1 MGKLREKMLSDLE
14 LRNYSQKTKTEYIR
28 CATNFAA
35 HFWLSPELMGEDHVR
50 RFLLHLVRVRRASP
64 SVLKMHVAALKFL
77 YRITLN
83 RPEEVDRVPYPKT
96 PKRLPD
102 VLSQKEIADILH
114 AVESLKYRT
123 IIAAAYAGGL
133 RITEAC
139 SLKCRG
145 DIDSNRM
152 QIHVRGA
159 KGAKD
164 RFVML
169 SERLLMLLR
178 QYWEQAKP
186 QGIYLFPGKTPDQP
200 ITPASVY
207 RIFKKALKTTG
218 ITKHVTLHTLRHSCA
233 THLMEAHTDIR
244 VIQAILG
251 HGSIRTTCRYTHV
264 SATLAA
270 GVKSPFDSVSF
281 ENNLPMA

>member
-14 LRNYSQKTKTEYIR
+14 LRNYSPKTKTEYIR
-28 CATNFAA
+28 CAADFAA
-35 HFWLSPELMGEDHVR
+35 HYWLSPELMGEDHVR
-50 RFLLHLVRVRRASP
+50 RFLLHLSRVRRVSP

-77 YRITLN
+77 YRITLK
-83 RPEEVDRVPYPKT
+83 RPGEVDTIPYPKT
-96 PKRLPD
+96 PKSLPD
-102 VLSQKEIADILH
+102 VLSQQEVSAILD

-145 DIDSNRM
+145 DIDSDRM
-152 QIHVRGA
+152 QIHVRAG

-164 RFVML
+164 RYVML
-169 SERLLMLLR
+169 SERLLILLR
-178 QYWEQAKP
+178 QYWEDARP
-186 QGIYLFPGKTPDQP
+186 QGLYLFPGKKPDQP

-207 RIFKKALKTTG
+207 WVFKKALRTTG

-244 VIQAILG
+244 VIQALLG

-264 SATLAA
+264 SAGLAA

-281 ENNLPMA
+281 EQNLPMA